1 MGGCSSSQKTTAE
14 PEQQRTPRRRALLVG
29 MDYRGAPAGWPIING
44 TRNDVKVFD
53 TLLREHWGFS
63 EEDIVTVTDP
73 AEQSTE
79 SLLAALTAFKASL
92 RPGDTAVIFYSGDG
106 HGKQVFDAN
115 GDEVTRKGES
125 APDIMDEAL
134 CTTNGT
140 LLDDDLT
147 VLMQGIAASAAQL
160 FWFCDACYSGGFV
173 DQGSGSSLP
182 ENVVLIASSLE
193 TQKSEDA
200 LRIETDKE
208 TGKMAMFYQG
218 TGTRWLKAA
227 VDGGGLPPRATHQQL
242 FDALAAERAKDKRT
256 SVQNPFIVASAT
268 ARQLTL

>member
-14 PEQQRTPRRRALLVG
+14 PERRGRRALLVG

-53 TLLREHWGFS
+53 TLLREHWGFA

-79 SLLAALTAFKASL
+79 SLLAALTAFKASV
-92 RPGDTAVIFYSGDG
+92 RPGDTAVIFYSG
-106 HGKQVFDAN
+106 HGKLVFDAN

-173 DQGSGSSLP
+173 DQGSRSSLP

-227 VDGGGLPPRATHQQL
+227 VDGGELPHRATHQQL
-242 FDALAAERAKDKRT
+242 FEALAAERAKDKRT

-268 ARQLTL
+268 ARQLTLWM

>member
-106 HGKQVFDAN
+106 PSRSQPLV
-115 GDEVTRKGES
+115 
-125 APDIMDEAL
+125 
-134 CTTNGT
+134 
-140 LLDDDLT
+140 
-147 VLMQGIAASAAQL
+147 
-160 FWFCDACYSGGFV
+160 
-173 DQGSGSSLP
+173 SSP
-182 ENVVLIASSLE
+182 
-193 TQKSEDA
+193 
-200 LRIETDKE
+200 
-208 TGKMAMFYQG
+208 
-218 TGTRWLKAA
+218 
-227 VDGGGLPPRATHQQL
+227 
-242 FDALAAERAKDKRT
+242 
-256 SVQNPFIVASAT
+256 
-268 ARQLTL
+268 